1 MKDGVLKLEVPKR
14 QSPPNRRIQIQDG
27 E

>member
-1 MKDGVLKLEVPKR
+1 MLKLEVPKR